1 MSSSLLS
8 GADAVG
14 LSSFTA
20 LRWLHC
26 DGSAV
31 SATNE
36 LDELN
41 TRRPKTAVPM
51 DLSSLTQLTSLDFTF
66 TCIVH
71 TVDLPRRLYAQ
82 QAGLK
87 V

>member
-71 TVDLPRRLYAQ
+71 TLDLPRRLYAQ